1 VSGAIDGN
9 IGPVFANSSAR
20 LRIGITLGLT
30 HEAETLW
37 SNGIKQNAVF
47 LAESLRQ
54 CDNVANVRLVNMSH
68 VEVTPALPWNLER
81 WPTVAFDDAKDDL
94 DVLIELGGQVGAA
107 ETDYLKGKGT
117 RLVSYCCGTE
127 YVTTMESVLFGKP
140 SFGLNLFV
148 NQRYDAVWMVPQVAS
163 ISEPYFSVLRRR
175 PARAVPFVWD
185 PVFLRERAA
194 DFANS
199 GEYRPRGDRAAR
211 LTVME
216 PNINVV
222 KFCLYP
228 IFIAEE
234 AFRKRPDSIA
244 FLHVTNAD
252 HLAKDSKEFVAVMNQ
267 LDIVRQGKAT
277 FVGRFDT
284 PQFLAEHTD
293 VVISHQWENPLNYFY
308 LEACWQGFP
317 LVHNARLCQ
326 ELGYYY
332 AGNDVN
338 AGCAQLLKALA
349 MHDGQWEAYRDR
361 QRAFIDR
368 FLPSNPQVRSEYA
381 RLLNELVAQPIV

>member
-1 VSGAIDGN
+1 
-9 IGPVFANSSAR
+9 
-20 LRIGITLGLT
+20 
-30 HEAETLW
+30 
-37 SNGIKQNAVF
+37 
-47 LAESLRQ
+47 
-54 CDNVANVRLVNMSH
+54 
-68 VEVTPALPWNLER
+68 
-81 WPTVAFDDAKDDL
+81 
-94 DVLIELGGQVGAA
+94 
-107 ETDYLKGKGT
+107 
-117 RLVSYCCGTE
+117 
-127 YVTTMESVLFGKP
+127 
-140 SFGLNLFV
+140 
-148 NQRYDAVWMVPQVAS
+148 
-163 ISEPYFSVLRRR
+163 
-175 PARAVPFVWD
+175 
-185 PVFLRERAA
+185 
-194 DFANS
+194 
-199 GEYRPRGDRAAR
+199 
-211 LTVME
+211 
-216 PNINVV
+216 
-222 KFCLYP
+222 
-228 IFIAEE
+228 
-234 AFRKRPDSIA
+234 
-244 FLHVTNAD
+244 
-252 HLAKDSKEFVAVMNQ
+252 MNQ